1 MPNTLGLQGGCVKGT
16 LDFLNSNSGALQ
28 VLFAGVVAVATV
40 FYAILTRSL
49 VRETKRM
56 RRAQTDAKVVMGL
69 EPRSDWLNWIEIY
82 VRNEGVGP
90 ATAVTFAVTMSD
102 PSSGDAALADKIRS
116 FGFVDKGLNYMSPRQ
131 EIRSFFTSL
140 TEDFELKMSTVLN
153 IDVSWINPSGD
164 ITRDRYVLDLSIF
177 RGRSQLGEP
186 DMHTIAKSLKKLQED
201 LHRVATGHDRLQV
214 ITQDKDDLRAE
225 ERERHLEYV
234 EESERRRL
242 HQAEGPVEDNVS
254 EA

>member
-1 MPNTLGLQGGCVKGT
+1 MKET
-16 LDFLNSNSGALQ
+16 LDFLNSHSGALQ
-28 VLFAGVVAVATV
+28 VVFAGVVAIATV
-40 FYAILTRSL
+40 FYAVLTRSL

-90 ATAVTFAVTMSD
+90 ATNVTFAVTMSD
-102 PSSGDAALADKIRS
+102 PASGDATLADKIRS
-116 FGFVDKGLNYMSPRQ
+116 FGFVDKGLSYMSPRQ

-153 IDVSWINPSGD
+153 IDIAWTNPSGD
-164 ITRDRYVLDLSIF
+164 ITQDRYVLDLSIF

-186 DMHTIAKSLKKLQED
+186 DMHTIAKSLEKLQKD
-201 LHRVATGHDRLQV
+201 LHRVATGQDKLQV
-214 ITQDKDDLRAE
+214 IAQDKADLRAE
-225 ERERHLEYV
+225 NRERHLEDF

-242 HQAEGPVEDNVS
+242 EQAEASVEDGSV
-254 EA
+254 